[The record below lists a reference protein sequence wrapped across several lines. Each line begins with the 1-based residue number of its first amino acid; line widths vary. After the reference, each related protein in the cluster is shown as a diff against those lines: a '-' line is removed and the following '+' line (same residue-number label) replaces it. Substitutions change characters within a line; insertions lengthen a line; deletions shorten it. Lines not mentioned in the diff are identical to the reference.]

1 MSAGMIEHRGII
13 QRVEGGKAIIA
24 METAGC
30 SSCGQGSSCGI
41 GKMASGRPATLLTLP
56 VSGDLKAGDFV
67 LIGLPESKLTF
78 SALLGY
84 LFPAFAMIFGAWL
97 GAALDGSDGATALG
111 EADHSAHVLTD
122 RRHRRCS
129 RHGDVRDLSVVS
141 SDTGQGAS
149 RTLVDDAH
157 GERVRAAGGGDRG
170 QDHLLGGH
178 GTALVATVTVEQCLP
193 HRVQVEH
200 EHLDLDH
207 RCVPFVRM
215 IWRRVRGRGR

>member
-13 QRVEGGKAIIA
+13 QRVEDGKAIVA

-67 LIGLPESKLTF
+67 LIGLPESKLTL

-111 EADHSAHVLTD
+111 AIAGFLAA
-122 RRHRRCS
+122 
-129 RHGDVRDLSVVS
+129 LSIARVVI
-141 SDTGQGAS
+141 G
-149 RTLVDDAH
+149 LVP
-157 GERVRAAGGGDRG
+157 G
-170 QDHLLGGH
+170 LLPAPQLIPISKQSPAFPKEYH
-178 GTALVATVTVEQCLP
+178 
-193 HRVQVEH
+193 H
-200 EHLDLDH
+200 D
-207 RCVPFVRM
+207 
-215 IWRRVRGRGR
+215 